1 MKRGTGELGVTVSL
15 KALQWV
21 TKGILNCKSF
31 VPSVKT
37 SVSLDNSE
45 HDSQ

>member
-1 MKRGTGELGVTVSL
+1 MSL

-21 TKGILNCKSF
+21 TKGILNCRSF
-31 VPSVKT
+31 VLSVKT
-37 SVSLDNSE
+37 SVSSDNSE

>member
-1 MKRGTGELGVTVSL
+1 MSL

-21 TKGILNCKSF
+21 SKGILNWGSL
-31 VPSVKT
+31 VLSVKT

>member
-1 MKRGTGELGVTVSL
+1 MSI

-21 TKGILNCKSF
+21 SKGILNCRSL
-31 VPSVKT
+31 VLSVKT

>member
-1 MKRGTGELGVTVSL
+1 MSL
-15 KALQWV
+15 KAFQLV
-21 TKGILNCKSF
+21 SKGILNCRSL
-31 VPSVKT
+31 VLSVKT

>member
-1 MKRGTGELGVTVSL
+1 MSL
-15 KALQWV
+15 KALQWLC
-21 TKGILNCKSF
+21 KGILNCRSL
-31 VPSVKT
+31 VLSVKT